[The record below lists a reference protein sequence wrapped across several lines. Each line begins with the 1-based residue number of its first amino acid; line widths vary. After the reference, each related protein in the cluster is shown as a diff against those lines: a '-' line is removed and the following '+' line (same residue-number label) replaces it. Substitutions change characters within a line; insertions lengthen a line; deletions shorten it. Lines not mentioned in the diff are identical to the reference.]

1 MSSVGAAK
9 KLSRARAC
17 SDCGHQMPVSRTFCP
32 HCGRPQ
38 LFPNVELAK
47 DEIEKQKLAAR
58 HKEALERCRERGCE
72 NVAIAFEAAC
82 DRTAAVFACPL
93 HRLHREVCTGTEI
106 YETYHD
112 LERLRLR
119 ATAPGRF
126 DWAEPRP
133 QAEVELFGSAEHLE
147 KIHYACLSIDKR
159 GLTTYGDCTVC
170 LAEPM
175 IAHRASCFEGNS
187 AVIYAEQNDFASFL
201 RCEWSDRHTM
211 CLATFDDR
219 LTPATDERDFP
230 NILVDAGTEAEDD
243 LFIEVHVFG
252 PMTSKTFESVQIDT
266 TNHTHRDGVLRQAIE
281 EKLVGVSIEVFRP

>member
-126 DWAEPRP
+126 DWAKLHRRPR
-133 QAEVELFGSAEHLE
+133 S
-147 KIHYACLSIDKR
+147 
-159 GLTTYGDCTVC
+159 
-170 LAEPM
+170 
-175 IAHRASCFEGNS
+175 
-187 AVIYAEQNDFASFL
+187 SFL
-201 RCEWSDRHTM
+201 DQ
-211 CLATFDDR
+211 
-219 LTPATDERDFP
+219 P
-230 NILVDAGTEAEDD
+230 NISKRSTMRVCQSTKEGSR
-243 LFIEVHVFG
+243 
-252 PMTSKTFESVQIDT
+252 PMEIARF
-266 TNHTHRDGVLRQAIE
+266 VLRNQ
-281 EKLVGVSIEVFRP
+281 